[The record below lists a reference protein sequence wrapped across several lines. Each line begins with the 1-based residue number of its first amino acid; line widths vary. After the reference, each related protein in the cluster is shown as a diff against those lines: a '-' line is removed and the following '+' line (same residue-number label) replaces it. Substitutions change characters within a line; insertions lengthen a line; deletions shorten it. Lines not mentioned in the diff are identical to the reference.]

1 MKSKK
6 RIVYGLTAAAIL
18 LAGAISIVCLL
29 FNHPLHIGKPTFI
42 YIDQDDT
49 ADSVYVKIENDLQGK
64 HLAGFR
70 ILSRFK
76 SYAAHIHTG
85 AYRFDAQTNTLTLFR
100 RLMSGHQTPV
110 KVTIPSVRTLGR
122 LAHSLDRQ
130 LMADSTQIDS
140 LMCDSSFCAS
150 LGFTYETL
158 PALFIPN
165 TYEVYW
171 NTQAK
176 DFFHR
181 MKKEY
186 DRFWDE
192 ERKAKAKAAG
202 LTPVEVCTLASI
214 VEEETA
220 NRAEMP
226 MVAELY
232 LNRLQAEMPL
242 QADPTVKF
250 SLQEF
255 GLRRILHKHLEADS
269 PYNTYKHTG
278 LPPGPIRIASIQG
291 IESVLN
297 HAQHDYLY
305 MCAKEDFSGTHN
317 FAATFAEH
325 QANARRYQQALN
337 KRNILR

>member
-1 MKSKK
+1 MHTKK
-6 RIVYGLTAAAIL
+6 RIIIWAVIAAIL
-18 LAGAISIVCLL
+18 LAGIISICCLL
-29 FNHPLHIGKPTFI
+29 FNRPLSLTQPTFL
-42 YIDQDDT
+42 YIDRDDT
-49 ADSVYVKIENDLQGK
+49 VDSVYVKLQRDLHGK

-70 ILSRFK
+70 MLSRFK
-76 SYAAHIHTG
+76 SYDQHIHTG
-85 AYRFDAQTNTLTLFR
+85 AYRFDAHTNTLTLFR
-100 RLMSGHQTPV
+100 RLSSGYQTPV
-110 KVTIPSVRTLGR
+110 KVTIPNVRTLGR

-130 LMADSTQIDS
+130 LMADSTEIFT
-140 LMCDSSFCAS
+140 LMCDSSFCDS

-171 NTQAK
+171 NMQAK
-176 DFFHR
+176 DFFQR

-186 DRFWDE
+186 NRFWND

-202 LTPVEVCTLASI
+202 LTPIEVSTLASI

-232 LNRLQAEMPL
+232 LNRLQADMPL

-337 KRNILR
+337 KRNIR